1 MKIQIRIIL
10 INLRDLIKIL
20 KSKFVQFIVDKLD
33 DGTFADFFD
42 DWKWIFGFSKK
53 YKGAIAFYLVL
64 GVLSSTLSL
73 GAAVVSKYMIDII
86 VKRQID
92 KLWLLAFMMI
102 FSTIFSLVF
111 SSLVSRLSA
120 KISIY
125 VNNDIQASIFDK
137 IIDAD
142 WLAINKYENGDICAG
157 AFIGEPLYNEKNT
170 RI

>member
-1 MKIQIRIIL
+1 
-10 INLRDLIKIL
+10 
-20 KSKFVQFIVDKLD
+20 
-33 DGTFADFFD
+33 
-42 DWKWIFGFSKK
+42 
-53 YKGAIAFYLVL
+53 
-64 GVLSSTLSL
+64 
-73 GAAVVSKYMIDII
+73 
-86 VKRQID
+86 
-92 KLWLLAFMMI
+92 MI